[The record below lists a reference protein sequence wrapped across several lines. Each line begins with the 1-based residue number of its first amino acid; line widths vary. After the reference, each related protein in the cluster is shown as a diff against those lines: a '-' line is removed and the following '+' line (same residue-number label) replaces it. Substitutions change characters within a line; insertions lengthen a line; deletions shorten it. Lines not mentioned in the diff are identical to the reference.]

1 MRKDIDKL
9 MKKMKIDA
17 IYAVGKSSND
27 ATMYYLLNGAN
38 IFGNYIKK
46 QGKPACVIHYPI
58 EREVAQKSGLRLINF
73 NRYGVKEIYEKYPDK
88 IKANAFFMKTI
99 FDDLKVK
106 GNVAFYGK
114 TTFGMGYNYL
124 RQLIKFDK
132 KIKIHYED
140 RKDLMAVA
148 RETKSEEEVK
158 RIKRAGKA
166 VVHAFTNMLET
177 VRSMKIKNNVIMKDK
192 NKKLLIGDLRTMV
205 QRNLFEKNLVNSEG
219 MIVAQGRD
227 AGVPHN
233 AGKDREVVKLG
244 KTIVFDIFPQEIGGG
259 YFFDFTRTICFGYA
273 PKNVMDIYKIV
284 RNAQD
289 YIIDRLKVGK
299 RNIDVEKLLCK
310 FFEKQGHRTLLSTPK
325 IQDGYCHSL
334 GHGLGLNVHES
345 PSFGLLKN
353 NKDKIKP
360 GIVFTVEPGLYYPD
374 KGFGIRLEDVI
385 YIDNKGKLIN
395 LTNCLRKLVVEM

>member
-1 MRKDIDKL
+1 MKKDIDKL
-9 MKKMKIDA
+9 MKKIKIDA
-17 IYAVGKSSND
+17 IYAVGKSSKD

-38 IFGNYIKK
+38 IYGHYIKK

-58 EREVAQKSGLRLINF
+58 EREIAQKSSLKLINL
-73 NRYGVKEIYEKYPDK
+73 NRYEIKKIFEKYPDK
-88 IKANAFFMKTI
+88 IKANAFFIKTI
-99 FDDLKVK
+99 FDNLKIN
-106 GNVAFYGK
+106 GDVAFYGK

-132 KIKIHYED
+132 KIKIHYESQ
-140 RKDLMAVA
+140 KDLITIA

-158 RIKRAGKA
+158 RIKHAGKA

-192 NKKLLIGDLRTMV
+192 NKKLLIGDLRAML

-233 AGKDREVVKLG
+233 AGKEREVVKLG
-244 KTIVFDIFPQEIGGG
+244 KTIVFDIYPQELGGG

-273 PKNVMDIYKIV
+273 PKNIKEIYNIV
-284 RNAQD
+284 RDAQD

-299 RNIDVEKLLCK
+299 KNIEIEKSICK
-310 FFEKQGHRTLLSTPK
+310 FFEKKGHKTFLSTPK
-325 IQDGYCHSL
+325 IQNGYCHSL
-334 GHGLGLNVHES
+334 GHGIGLNVHES
-345 PSFGLLKN
+345 PTFGLLKTN
-353 NKDKIKP
+353 NDKIKP
-360 GIVFTVEPGLYYPD
+360 GYVFTIEPGLYYPD

-385 YIDNKGKLIN
+385 YINNKGKVIN
-395 LTNCLRKLVVEM
+395 LTNCPRKLVAEM

>member
-1 MRKDIDKL
+1 MKKDIDKL

-17 IYAVGKSSND
+17 IYAVGKSSKD

-38 IFGNYIKK
+38 IYGHYIKK

-58 EREVAQKSGLRLINF
+58 EREIAQKSSLKLINL
-73 NRYGVKEIYEKYPDK
+73 NRYEIKKIFEKYPDK
-88 IKANAFFMKTI
+88 IKANAFFIKTI
-99 FDDLKVK
+99 FDNLKIN
-106 GNVAFYGK
+106 GDVAFYGK

-124 RQLIKFDK
+124 QQLIKFDK
-132 KIKIHYED
+132 KIKIHYESQ
-140 RKDLMAVA
+140 KDLITIA

-158 RIKRAGKA
+158 RIKHAGKA

-192 NKKLLIGDLRTMV
+192 NKKLLIGDLRAML

-233 AGKDREVVKLG
+233 AGKEREVVKLG
-244 KTIVFDIFPQEIGGG
+244 KTIVFDIYPQELGGG

-273 PKNVMDIYKIV
+273 PKNIKEIYNIV
-284 RNAQD
+284 RDAQD

-299 RNIDVEKLLCK
+299 KNIEIEKSICK
-310 FFEKQGHRTLLSTPK
+310 FFEKKGHKTFLSTPK
-325 IQDGYCHSL
+325 IQNGYCHSL
-334 GHGLGLNVHES
+334 GHGIGLNVHES
-345 PSFGLLKN
+345 PTFGLLKTN
-353 NKDKIKP
+353 NDKIKP
-360 GIVFTVEPGLYYPD
+360 GYVFTIEPGLYYPD

-385 YIDNKGKLIN
+385 YINNKGKVIN
-395 LTNCLRKLVVEM
+395 LTNCPRKLVAEM